1 MKFLYFLMVQ
11 FIFQN
16 LCTEMYFF
24 LGHLAHWSC
33 GWGIPK
39 KRTRKMQLRNIDLR
53 SVRHSNKKLSPRI
66 DFWDFHHVY
75 PLEHLNPISPPPQES
90 SIKLKNKNYG
100 SIINIKRNPK
110 KPPEVGTEPQENG
123 TFLGQPCRNTQI
135 KLVMKCQER
144 PNIFQ
149 R

>member
-66 DFWDFHHVY
+66 DFWDFNHFKWWHQVATMCTLCGSQGTDANLRFGNIY
-75 PLEHLNPISPPPQES
+75 VNIDHCFILG
-90 SIKLKNKNYG
+90 LKNFVTCITSPTFMYLLLLSPAN
-100 SIINIKRNPK
+100 NFK
-110 KPPEVGTEPQENG
+110 KEY
-123 TFLGQPCRNTQI
+123 RYH
-135 KLVMKCQER
+135 
-144 PNIFQ
+144 
-149 R
+149 